1 MNINV
6 EKYGILN
13 DVKGNLIKAR
23 NILKKSLDSIA
34 LARAVISRTDKTFL
48 CDKEYVSENADKKN
62 HQKLRRDE

>member
-13 DVKGNLIKAR
+13 DVKGNLVKAR
-23 NILKKSLDSIA
+23 NILRKSLDSIA

-48 CDKEYVSENADKKN
+48 CDKEYVSEHADKTN
-62 HQKLRRDE
+62 H

>member
-13 DVKGNLIKAR
+13 DVKGNLVKAR
-23 NILKKSLDSIA
+23 NILGKSLDSIA

-48 CDKEYVSENADKKN
+48 CDKEYVSENADKTN
-62 HQKLRRDE
+62 H